1 MTIHSS
7 YLYVD
12 TVVACDSYVFS
23 FYNGILYDSTG
34 VYSDTLISI
43 YGCDSIITLVLTIN
57 NSYSETQVI
66 TSCDSYD
73 WYDTTFYTSGIYDTL
88 FTDING
94 CDSLIIL
101 DLTISYNT
109 SSIDTISA
117 CDSYYNGVT
126 TIQVIL

>member
-1 MTIHSS
+1 MDTLTSINGCDSIISLNLIIHSS

-23 FYNGILYDSTG
+23 FYNGLLYDSTG
-34 VYSDTLISI
+34 VYSDTLTSI
-43 YGCDSIITLVLTIN
+43 NGCDSIITLVLTVN
-57 NSYSETQVI
+57 YSYSETQVI

-94 CDSLIIL
+94 CDSLITL
-101 DLTISYNT
+101 DLTI
-109 SSIDTISA
+109 A
-117 CDSYYNGVT
+117 
-126 TIQVIL
+126 